1 MGSRPKTEEYSSFSK
16 YKVKSSMSNDVS
28 SKDVSSKDVGCLDT
42 EKVRLENNVIK
53 TNNLI
58 GSVKKSNKKLFDQ
71 VKKSYSDL
79 YDENDK
85 KVWKKY
91 KVLVDLDDSTVNKI
105 VKIVTNDTIMRFY
118 DHLPGSWGTLSVL
131 TTMDENNLVEVIEEG
146 RITPTSTKSSVMK
159 IRDEYKDKESGSDDK
174 SKDKESTE
182 WVVNQLWINLDELDV
197 SDEDRSKI
205 QSMFDEL
212 KGYGF
217 TIIEDK
223 ESESY
228 DTDV

>member
-16 YKVKSSMSNDVS
+16 YKVKSSMSKDVS

-91 KVLVDLDDSTVNKI
+91 KVLVDLDESTVNKI

-131 TTMDENNLVEVIEEG
+131 KLWMKTTWL
-146 RITPTSTKSSVMK
+146 R
-159 IRDEYKDKESGSDDK
+159 
-174 SKDKESTE
+174 
-182 WVVNQLWINLDELDV
+182 
-197 SDEDRSKI
+197 
-205 QSMFDEL
+205 
-212 KGYGF
+212 
-217 TIIEDK
+217 
-223 ESESY
+223 
-228 DTDV
+228 